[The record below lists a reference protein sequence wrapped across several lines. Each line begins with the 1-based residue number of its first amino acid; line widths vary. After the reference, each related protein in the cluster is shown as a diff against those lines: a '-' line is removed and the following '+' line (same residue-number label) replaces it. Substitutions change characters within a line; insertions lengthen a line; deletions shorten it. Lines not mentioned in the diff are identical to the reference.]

1 MSETMKIYKLYPNV
15 LPLKQS
21 TNEAACRD
29 IHAHLRAPVPP
40 EDKPAVIREIQWFD
54 CYNQLHK
61 TMPDVTFVND
71 VPETSFELGPK
82 CRALIPTGMIFHMG
96 VEFSARLH
104 PRSGMAWKNGIT
116 LINAEGVIDSD
127 YDKEVFV
134 PLYNTTNIPFKI
146 THGDRI
152 AQVEFI
158 QPYRTVSYITYTEAS
173 PTRDRGSNRKGGFGS
188 TGV

>member
-1 MSETMKIYKLYPNV
+1 MSETMKIHKLFKNV
-15 LPLKQS
+15 LDLSQS
-21 TNEAACRD
+21 THEAACRD

-40 EDKPAVIREIQWFD
+40 EDKPAVIREVQWFD

-61 TMPDVTFVND
+61 TMPQVTFECDIPNV
-71 VPETSFELGPK
+71 TFELGPK
-82 CRALIPTGMIFHMG
+82 CRALIPTGMVFNMG

-134 PLYNTTNIPFKI
+134 PLYNTTNMPYTIK
-146 THGDRI
+146 HGDRI

-158 QPYRTVSYITYTEAS
+158 QPYRRVSYITYTNAT
-173 PTRDRGSNRKGGFGS
+173 PKKDRASNRKGGFGS